1 MTAQYEHEK
10 AVLLRKQMKGG
21 QLRYVSFS
29 YFFRAPRFMDIVIGA
44 LQSRLTMRSLWV
56 KSLGPLCSS
65 SKSMARSAG
74 KSVEAISQSSF
85 RARSVVQRPLRQ
97 RRTSARRSSS
107 CCSLDNKISK
117 TSQVLQQNTYRHS
130 ISIIRYSRPT
140 SSVIPPWRMKVST
153 QSTVS
158 FLSRRRSLC
167 SLPISTSCGLCIF
180 RR

>member
-1 MTAQYEHEK
+1 MTAQYGHEK

-21 QLRYVSFS
+21 QLRYVNFS
-29 YFFRAPRFMDIVIGA
+29 YFFKAPRFMDIVIGA

-97 RRTSARRSSS
+97 DR
-107 CCSLDNKISK
+107 K
-117 TSQVLQQNTYRHS
+117 
-130 ISIIRYSRPT
+130 
-140 SSVIPPWRMKVST
+140 ST
-153 QSTVS
+153 R
-158 FLSRRRSLC
+158 LN
-167 SLPISTSCGLCIF
+167 
-180 RR
+180 